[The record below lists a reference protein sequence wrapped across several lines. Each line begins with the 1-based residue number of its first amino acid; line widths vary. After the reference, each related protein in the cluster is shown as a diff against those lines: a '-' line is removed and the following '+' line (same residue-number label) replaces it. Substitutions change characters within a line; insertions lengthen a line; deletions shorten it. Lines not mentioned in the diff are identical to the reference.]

1 MPNRPTLYSIATPA
15 PVVDLQFYSSDEK
28 HAQRL
33 TARLRHLANVHW
45 VDAREIAGTREPV
58 YLAGLPLVLLDYS
71 PTEAERSSMLARR
84 LMLGTPGVSLL
95 GVGSI
100 AADKASGVLAALRA
114 GVSEFLDIDASDED
128 ISELLSR
135 MQGELRPAPADAS
148 ATAHS
153 SGRLVL
159 LLGVRPGVGTSTLA
173 AHLGALVSP
182 PGKPAAKEATAA
194 AKETQV
200 ILLDLGRPA
209 GDATLYLSV
218 PNEFHYDNALLSA
231 RRIDATLIRTA
242 FANHDSRL
250 TVLSQSPG
258 TLEKPADTADL
269 PLLLERLRSHFDLL
283 LADVGGLPVSQ
294 IPLPLLR
301 DADEIWLVADQSIGS
316 MVSLDACLRQL
327 DELGF
332 RDRRLFLVINRHDS
346 GDDVSASKIAKRF
359 NLRLAGLLPERSRT
373 LRASAS
379 QGKLLHQVAP
389 RDPYLKALNVLLSKL
404 RLQMPGDAAS
414 ISRSSWW
421 KTLTGRTG
429 G

>member
-1 MPNRPTLYSIATPA
+1 
-15 PVVDLQFYSSDEK
+15 
-28 HAQRL
+28 
-33 TARLRHLANVHW
+33 
-45 VDAREIAGTREPV
+45 
-58 YLAGLPLVLLDYS
+58 
-71 PTEAERSSMLARR
+71 
-84 LMLGTPGVSLL
+84 
-95 GVGSI
+95 
-100 AADKASGVLAALRA
+100 
-114 GVSEFLDIDASDED
+114 
-128 ISELLSR
+128 
-135 MQGELRPAPADAS
+135 
-148 ATAHS
+148 
-153 SGRLVL
+153 
-159 LLGVRPGVGTSTLA
+159 
-173 AHLGALVSP
+173 
-182 PGKPAAKEATAA
+182 
-194 AKETQV
+194 V